1 MNFFFLIFEDTY
13 AVRKVSVNTPTGWC
27 TKACTVRRCNKFIKF
42 FLLDSVIFMLVQLFH
57 QFNFFFFCDLF
68 GFRLESNLRFEDIY
82 ILTPKYRPN
91 K

>member
-57 QFNFFFFCDLF
+57 QFNFFFFAIYLVF
-68 GFRLESNLRFEDIY
+68 VLSRIYALRINIF
-82 ILTPKYRPN
+82 
-91 K
+91 